1 MPISDDQLKAS
12 LNSGVLTY
20 LRAFLSQPDDA
31 VLAVAPTPTQVLG
44 TLTIASADFAKVDAD
59 SNLRSHFSRTFNT
72 LSRFLD
78 GTRGAAFTIRKA
90 P

>member
-1 MPISDDQLKAS
+1 MPTPDEQLKDS
-12 LNSGVLTY
+12 LKSSVLAY
-20 LRAFLSQPDDA
+20 LKAFLSQPEQA
-31 VLAVAPTPTQVLG
+31 VLAVAPTATQVLG

-59 SNLRSHFSRTFNT
+59 SNLKSHFSRTFNT

-90 P
+90 T